1 MYDFHSFINVKV
13 MAQNV
18 VLFIKK
24 KKKNVVLVTLPYELE
39 KNVYSALIG

>member
-1 MYDFHSFINVKV
+1 

>member
-1 MYDFHSFINVKV
+1 

-18 VLFIKK
+18 VLFIK